1 MNFSLLNNK
10 KLSLRKP
17 DMLRGKQLDEVIEQE
32 LQIMLVEG
40 FEKSPIS
47 HKALH
52 SRLMAKGYI
61 SGGLS
66 TLSSAERRKLIS
78 LYVSEQISPLNL
90 KNKEQQLY
98 VNKKTRQALTDTN
111 KNLRIQIDDLE
122 SQLHQNTETLIDI
135 IEEVKLR
142 TNLKVDHLL
151 APHLL
156 KKYLSFK

>member
-1 MNFSLLNNK
+1 
-10 KLSLRKP
+10 
-17 DMLRGKQLDEVIEQE
+17 MLRGKQLDEVIEQE
-32 LQIMLVEG
+32 LQMMLVEG

-52 SRLMAKGYI
+52 KRLTFKGYI

-66 TLSSAERRKLIS
+66 TLSSGARKKLIS
-78 LYVSEQISPLNL
+78 LYLSEQISPLNL
-90 KNKEQQLY
+90 KTKEQQLY
-98 VNKKTRQALTDTN
+98 VNKKTRKALTDTN
-111 KNLRIQIDDLE
+111 KNLHSQIDKLE
-122 SQLHQNTETLIDI
+122 SQLNQNTETLIDI

-156 KKYLSFK
+156 KKYLSK